1 MELRVI
7 DFDILTRNFQ
17 PYVDG
22 YKNIESEKRAMLDS
36 IQPVRKEMESIMKS
50 ASSILDE
57 VSQQKSAERFRTLQD
72 SLMKSDNDFKYKL
85 KGLQEDLNTSVFEQL
100 SEIVSVWA
108 KENSIN
114 VVMDKMEVI
123 FNTDDIDATEDI
135 LSVVKEKG
143 LFYKVEVIED
153 EKVEEVEIIDEKVKS
168 GQTFDLIA
176 DYAEPLPVKI
186 IADLLGFPES
196 EEHLLRPW
204 SQAIV
209 KMYEVNP
216 TVQYQSE
223 AKVAAQEFADYV
235 RALAESRKKTPG
247 ADLIS
252 DLAIVEENGE
262 KLNMHELVATCVLLL
277 NAGHEASVNAFGN
290 GMVAALQR
298 PDQTAL
304 LRDNSRG
311 ITNTALE
318 EFMRFDA
325 PLHMF
330 ERTATAD
337 TEIGGV
343 SIKEGQKIAALIGS
357 ANRDETVFSSPES
370 MDLTRD
376 PNPHIGFGA
385 GIHFCIGAPLA
396 RLEMSVS
403 LPALWEKYPH
413 MQLAGDAIRRPTFV
427 LRGYESVAIS
437 A

>member
-1 MELRVI
+1 MRPAVARI
-7 DFDILTRNFQ
+7 T
-17 PYVDG
+17 
-22 YKNIESEKRAMLDS
+22 
-36 IQPVRKEMESIMKS
+36 
-50 ASSILDE
+50 
-57 VSQQKSAERFRTLQD
+57 
-72 SLMKSDNDFKYKL
+72 
-85 KGLQEDLNTSVFEQL
+85 EQL
-100 SEIVSVWA
+100 LNA
-108 KENSIN
+108 
-114 VVMDKMEVI
+114 
-123 FNTDDIDATEDI
+123 IDQ
-135 LSVVKEKG
+135 
-143 LFYKVEVIED
+143 
-153 EKVEEVEIIDEKVKS
+153 KVKS

-216 TVQYQSE
+216 SVQHQNE
-223 AKVAAQEFADYV
+223 AKLAAKEFADYV
-235 RALAESRKKTPG
+235 RDLAESRKKTPG

-252 DLAIVEENGE
+252 ALASVEENGE

-290 GMVAALQR
+290 GMVAAFQR
-298 PDQTAL
+298 PDQVAL
-304 LRDNSRG
+304 LRDNPRG
-311 ITNTALE
+311 ITDTALE

-325 PLHMF
+325 PLHLF

-337 TEIGGV
+337 TELGGV
-343 SIKEGQKIAALIGS
+343 TIKEGQKIAALIGS

-385 GIHFCIGAPLA
+385 GIHFCLGAPLA

-437 A
+437 V

>member
-1 MELRVI
+1 MIDFNDPTFVENPYPALKELREAGEPVWHDGLQI
-7 DFDILTRNFQ
+7 FLAARHSDANDVFRNKSLGRIF
-17 PYVDG
+17 
-22 YKNIESEKRAMLDS
+22 KEKSPEFEWEIFNWLHAD
-36 IQPVRKEMESIMKS
+36 
-50 ASSILDE
+50 SILDSE
-57 VSQQKSAERFRTLQD
+57 PPKHTRLRSLVAKAFNRQKIEGMRPAVARIT
-72 SLMKSDNDFKYKL
+72 
-85 KGLQEDLNTSVFEQL
+85 EQL
-100 SEIVSVWA
+100 L
-108 KENSIN
+108 
-114 VVMDKMEVI
+114 DG
-123 FNTDDIDATEDI
+123 ID
-135 LSVVKEKG
+135 L
-143 LFYKVEVIED
+143 
-153 EKVEEVEIIDEKVKS
+153 KVKS
-168 GQTFDLIA
+168 GENFDLIA

-216 TVQYQSE
+216 SVQYQNE
-223 AKVAAQEFADYV
+223 AKQAAREFADYV
-235 RALAESRKKTPG
+235 RDLAEARKKTPG
-247 ADLIS
+247 QDLIS
-252 DLAIVEENGE
+252 DLASVEENGE

-298 PDQTAL
+298 PDQAKL
-304 LRDNSRG
+304 LRENPRG
-311 ITNTALE
+311 VTDTALE

-325 PLHMF
+325 PLHLF

-343 SIKEGQKIAALIGS
+343 AIKEGQKIAALIGS
-357 ANRDETVFSSPES
+357 ANHDEKVFSTPET

-385 GIHFCIGAPLA
+385 GIHFCLGAPLA

-403 LPALWEKYPH
+403 LPALWERFPK
-413 MQLAGDAIRRPTFV
+413 MQLAGDAVRRPTFV

-437 A
+437 V

>member
-1 MELRVI
+1 MIDFTDPAFVSNPYPALKELRAA
-7 DFDILTRNFQ
+7 
-17 PYVDG
+17 G
-22 YKNIESEKRAMLDS
+22 
-36 IQPVRKEMESIMKS
+36 QPVWHEGMQMFLAARHGDANDVFRNKS
-50 ASSILDE
+50 LGRIFTEKSPEFEWEIFNWLHADSILDSE
-57 VSQQKSAERFRTLQD
+57 PPKHTRLRSLVAKAFNRQKIEGMRPAVGRIT
-72 SLMKSDNDFKYKL
+72 
-85 KGLQEDLNTSVFEQL
+85 EQL
-100 SEIVSVWA
+100 L
-108 KENSIN
+108 
-114 VVMDKMEVI
+114 
-123 FNTDDIDATEDI
+123 DA
-135 LSVVKEKG
+135 
-143 LFYKVEVIED
+143 
-153 EKVEEVEIIDEKVKS
+153 IDEKVKS

-216 TVQYQSE
+216 TAQYQNE

-235 RALAESRKKTPG
+235 RDLAESRKKTPG

-357 ANRDETVFSSPES
+357 ANRDETVFSSPEL

-437 A
+437 V

>member
-1 MELRVI
+1 MIDFNDPTFVSNPYPALKELRA
-7 DFDILTRNFQ
+7 Q
-17 PYVDG
+17 G
-22 YKNIESEKRAMLDS
+22 
-36 IQPVRKEMESIMKS
+36 QPVWHEGMQIFLAARHSDANDVFRNKSLGRIFKEKS
-50 ASSILDE
+50 PEFEWEIFNWLHADSILDSE
-57 VSQQKSAERFRTLQD
+57 PPKHTRLRSLVAKAFNRQKIEGMRPAVGRITDQLLEAI
-72 SLMKSDNDFKYKL
+72 
-85 KGLQEDLNTSVFEQL
+85 DL
-100 SEIVSVWA
+100 
-108 KENSIN
+108 
-114 VVMDKMEVI
+114 
-123 FNTDDIDATEDI
+123 
-135 LSVVKEKG
+135 
-143 LFYKVEVIED
+143 
-153 EKVEEVEIIDEKVKS
+153 KVKS
-168 GQTFDLIA
+168 GQSFDLIA

-216 TVQYQSE
+216 SAQHQSE
-223 AKVAAQEFADYV
+223 AQLAAQEFADYV
-235 RALAESRKKTPG
+235 RDLAESRKKKPT

-252 DLAIVEENGE
+252 DLASVEENGE

-298 PDQTAL
+298 PDQVAL
-304 LRDNSRG
+304 LRTNPRA

-325 PLHMF
+325 PLHLF
-330 ERTATAD
+330 ERTATVD

-343 SIKEGQKIAALIGS
+343 QIREGQKIAALIGS
-357 ANRDETVFSSPES
+357 ANRDESVFSAPEA

-403 LPALWEKYPH
+403 LPVLWEKYPTMH
-413 MQLAGDAIRRPTFV
+413 LAGEAVRRPTFV

-437 A
+437 V